1 MYRGRAS
8 ALSWRGTATTNKGPA
23 ALPRALLEAHAQF
36 ARTPTERRKSSRL
49 RVDLR
54 GYVVRNSL
62 ELESRGAR
70 RALAPRG
77 CIICDSARPGW
88 PAGPT
93 GLSYRGTTNNGVLRW
108 GGPSVGPP
116 SLAQPPCLQ
125 RVVSTRPQE
134 LRQPASLCDVLHR
147 GGRGR
152 GGACTS
158 SAVLLLSPG
167 TGRSARRQPTHSDT
181 NSEARAGSA
190 HAPLMLILAGCHDVK
205 PVSPTAPRRAAPR
218 NKRDKTGTPENSPRK
233 RDGAGRGGEGSRR
246 ITLRP
251 N

>member
-1 MYRGRAS
+1 M
-8 ALSWRGTATTNKGPA
+8 
-23 ALPRALLEAHAQF
+23 
-36 ARTPTERRKSSRL
+36 
-49 RVDLR
+49 R
-54 GYVVRNSL
+54 GYEVRNSL

-70 RALAPRG
+70 RALAPRR

-88 PAGPT
+88 PAGPS

-108 GGPSVGPP
+108 GGPAEPGPAWP
-116 SLAQPPCLQ
+116 SHL
-125 RVVSTRPQE
+125 VSKGSSQHGHRSYGNL
-134 LRQPASLCDVLHR
+134 LRYATYSIAV
-147 GGRGR
+147 

-205 PVSPTAPRRAAPR
+205 PVSPTAPRRATPR

-233 RDGAGRGGEGSRR
+233 RDGAGRALAESRR
-246 ITLRP
+246 TPTNDKLSAGVRRP
-251 N
+251 ANTGTATRVRTVTAN